1 MNLPAELQPTDM
13 ICIQRGNRVAE
24 LSVCRPVFLPWT
36 GAPPT
41 FDFGSKPI
49 LSFDGKACFAELV
62 ILRLLLAHGWSGAW
76 IETFGGVHYLRSM
89 PRAWSLKSEH
99 VSLPPDKDSLLRRIW
114 QTAKTT
120 ACFDVFAWQGSDVLF
135 CEAKRRKKDKL
146 TDAQLRFVEGA
157 LMCGVTRE
165 SFLIVE
171 WEMSAVK

>member
-1 MNLPAELQPTDM
+1 
-13 ICIQRGNRVAE
+13 
-24 LSVCRPVFLPWT
+24 
-36 GAPPT
+36 
-41 FDFGSKPI
+41 
-49 LSFDGKACFAELV
+49 
-62 ILRLLLAHGWSGAW
+62 
-76 IETFGGVHYLRSM
+76 M

-99 VSLPPDKDSLLRRIW
+99 VTLPPDKDSLLRRIW

-157 LMCGVTRE
+157 LTCGVPRE

-171 WEMSAVK
+171 WEMSAMK